1 MTGLRARPFL
11 PQPDE
16 AARDFHARYAPSPAT
31 TMRDV
36 LRMTAGPTARLL
48 TRHCAAAR
56 AAWRAYWSAVK

>member
-16 AARDFHARYAPSPAT
+16 AARDFHARYAPLPAT

-36 LRMTAGPTARLL
+36 LRMTAGPTARFV
-48 TRHCAAAR
+48 TRHAR
-56 AAWRAYWSAVK
+56 AFVAAVRAYWSAL

>member
-16 AARDFHARYAPSPAT
+16 AARDFHARYAPSSAT

-36 LRMTAGPTARLL
+36 LRMTSGPTARFL
-48 TRHCAAAR
+48 TRHAR
-56 AAWRAYWSAVK
+56 AAVAAVRAYQKEL

>member
-1 MTGLRARPFL
+1 MTGLRAHPFL

-36 LRMTAGPTARLL
+36 LRMTAGPTARFL
-48 TRHCAAAR
+48 TRHARAFAAAV
-56 AAWRAYWSAVK
+56 RAYWEVL